1 MKYKKIV
8 LFSFIASL
16 MLLSACAKNYGPHAK
31 TAVMQT
37 PDCMDWIDTVI
48 EMRRILDN
56 KAEGI
61 HNYYIDQVAATIR
74 VTYDTRIT
82 SAEKIAQILRD
93 EEFTIDWIEIID
105 Y

>member
-1 MKYKKIV
+1 M
-8 LFSFIASL
+8 
-16 MLLSACAKNYGPHAK
+16 
-31 TAVMQT
+31 
-37 PDCMDWIDTVI
+37 
-48 EMRRILDN
+48 DN

-82 SAEKIAQILRD
+82 SAEKIAQLLRD
-93 EEFTIDWIEIID
+93 EEFTIDWIEYID